1 MFIRH
6 YPNILAIVSPATFQ
20 NLTPPILEVVLV
32 LVDTCESVLSQVF
45 FRILKLLSFN
55 SHLKLLK
62 EVIVYMGNKNR
73 KQSKVGNYFCLNIT
87 TLFLR
92 GVSSRYYLGSSCI

>member
-45 FRILKLLSFN
+45 FRILKLLSVN
-55 SHLKLLK
+55 SHLK
-62 EVIVYMGNKNR
+62 I
-73 KQSKVGNYFCLNIT
+73 
-87 TLFLR
+87 LR
-92 GVSSRYYLGSSCI
+92 GHSIYGEQKQKTVQGR

>member
-45 FRILKLLSFN
+45 FSQFKTSLFQFPFKTFKRGHSIYG
-55 SHLKLLK
+55 
-62 EVIVYMGNKNR
+62 EQ
-73 KQSKVGNYFCLNIT
+73 KQKTVQG
-87 TLFLR
+87 R
-92 GVSSRYYLGSSCI
+92 

>member
-55 SHLKLLK
+55 SHLK
-62 EVIVYMGNKNR
+62 I
-73 KQSKVGNYFCLNIT
+73 
-87 TLFLR
+87 LR
-92 GVSSRYYLGSSCI
+92 GHSIYGEQKQKTVQGR

>member
-20 NLTPPILEVVLV
+20 KLTPPILEVVLV

-62 EVIVYMGNKNR
+62 EVIVYIWGTKTENSPR
-73 KQSKVGNYFCLNIT
+73 
-87 TLFLR
+87 
-92 GVSSRYYLGSSCI
+92 

>member
-45 FRILKLLSFN
+45 F
-55 SHLKLLK
+55 SHFKTSLFQLPFKTFK
-62 EVIVYMGNKNR
+62 RGHSIYGEQ
-73 KQSKVGNYFCLNIT
+73 KQKTVQG
-87 TLFLR
+87 R
-92 GVSSRYYLGSSCI
+92 

>member
-45 FRILKLLSFN
+45 F
-55 SHLKLLK
+55 SHFTTSLFQFPFKTFK
-62 EVIVYMGNKNR
+62 RGHSIYGEQ
-73 KQSKVGNYFCLNIT
+73 KQKTVQG
-87 TLFLR
+87 R
-92 GVSSRYYLGSSCI
+92 